1 MSKHRLS
8 QQTLAIKVLWLPTYL
23 GISHFTG
30 YDILLILQYQV
41 STTVIDG
48 LGRCFRFVCIYA
60 CAAVFLCCYR
70 FSVNKDLYIA
80 FYFGAPCVP
89 SWGWHGCGKG
99 GTNSPNRGRTL
110 LLLSS
115 GAENPRYPTDRYTSL
130 NCCRRA
136 RVVNGLAPL

>member
-8 QQTLAIKVLWLPTYL
+8 QRTFAIKVLWLPTYL
-23 GISHFTG
+23 GISHCTG

-60 CAAVFLCCYR
+60 FAAVFLCCYR

-89 SWGWHGCGKG
+89 SWGW
-99 GTNSPNRGRTL
+99 
-110 LLLSS
+110 
-115 GAENPRYPTDRYTSL
+115 
-130 NCCRRA
+130 A
-136 RVVNGLAPL
+136 RVRKRWHELSQQGTHFIASVVGRRKPQIPH